1 MISEGNNSTMVAS
14 TMTLNQIQEKGLEVL
29 SRELGPVGLI
39 RFLQMFET
47 GYGDYT
53 EERRQWLDG
62 QTVEDIVQRIQKK
75 QSAAG
80 GTG

>member
-1 MISEGNNSTMVAS
+1 MISEGNNSTMVTS

-29 SRELGPVGLI
+29 SRELGPIGLI

-53 EERRQWLDG
+53 EERRKWLDG
-62 QTVEDIVQRIQKK
+62 QTVEEIVQRIQKK
-75 QSAAG
+75 QSPDR